1 MEAFGADRCMF
12 ESNFPVE
19 KMGTSYTTLWN
30 AFKAVVSSAS
40 DDEKRWLFSETA
52 RRTYR
57 LV

>member
-1 MEAFGADRCMF
+1 MF